1 MLTPSFH
8 SQHHYNSISEI
19 TVQVSLILL
28 FYEFLFCFGATH
40 LAVLG
45 VGVQGAMAAQ
55 GSSMLFKLPLK
66 QVKISPWPLL
76 CFKNHCS
83 ASLFF
88 PLSNFMEMCY
98 LSFLRQYLKQTKYQ
112 FKCYLKIQT
121 YGIKAL

>member
-1 MLTPSFH
+1 MKEEKPRCH
-8 SQHHYNSISEI
+8 EVNVNSIF
-19 TVQVSLILL
+19 SLTAPLQLHIRDYSAGFIDFIVL
-28 FYEFLFCFGATH
+28 YEFLFCFEATH

-98 LSFLRQYLKQTKYQ
+98 HFLDST
-112 FKCYLKIQT
+112 
-121 YGIKAL
+121 